1 MGILRRGDAK
11 GRRGV
16 RKQIDAATRSGDLEA
31 VRRLQA
37 ERIEREPHDFWPWFE
52 AGLTAKAQHEWEEC
66 ARLNAEA
73 SARID
78 TVAAREGFDGSNPG
92 AWNRG
97 IALTALG
104 RWQEARQA
112 WADYGLETGAGEEEI
127 RMDWGTIP
135 IRLNPDQTGLAF
147 AKPPLDDPDAAIE
160 VVWCARLSPAHV
172 EVVNVPTPET
182 GHRFGDVLLVDG
194 VPSGERRLGE
204 ETVPV
209 FDELAVLR
217 RSVQSTSQAVLYADD
232 VALDALAEEAFARGL
247 GVDDWSRIRMYCSA
261 CSHGLPD
268 PDHDHPPKVADDA
281 RRVGLGGEVGAVRA
295 LLDDWAAED
304 GREVVSF
311 EVIWE

>member
-1 MGILRRGDAK
+1 MGIFSRGDAT
-11 GRRGV
+11 GAGLRR
-16 RKQIDAATRSGDLEA
+16 RIDAATSAGDLEA

-37 ERIEREPHDFWPWFE
+37 ERIEREPDDFWPWFE

-78 TVAAREGFDGSNPG
+78 TVDVSEGFDGSNPG

-104 RWQEARQA
+104 RWGEARLA
-112 WADYGLETGAGEEEI
+112 WADYGLDTGKGDEEI

-135 IRLNPDQTGLAF
+135 IRLNPDEPTLPF
-147 AKPPLDDPDAAIE
+147 AKPPLDDPDATPE

-172 EVVNVPTPET
+172 EVANVPTPET

-204 ETVPV
+204 RTVPV

-217 RSVQSTSQAVLYADD
+217 PSGHSTSQAVLAADD
-232 VALDALAEEAFARGL
+232 EALDGLAEEAFARGL
-247 GVDDWSRIRMYCSA
+247 GVDDWSRMRILCSA
-261 CSHGLPD
+261 CSRGLPD
-268 PDHDHPPKVADDA
+268 PGHQHPPEGGDDS
-281 RRVGLGGEVGAVRA
+281 RRVGLGGSVDAVRA

-304 GREVVSF
+304 GREVISF
-311 EVIWE
+311 EVVWR